1 MALTPT
7 AYPHGFVCVGPG
19 DGVGV
24 EAIGV
29 VEGFAATDPK
39 RRYMNGSR
47 RDILSRNSLTFSVK
61 QESEVTSLAG
71 VLYWHEQADGRI

>member
-29 VEGFAATDPK
+29 VEGFAAS
-39 RRYMNGSR
+39 YGSKEE
-47 RDILSRNSLTFSVK
+47 I
-61 QESEVTSLAG
+61 
-71 VLYWHEQADGRI
+71 HEWE